1 MRLESVRSLK
11 EELFERSLTRVR
23 GTRAMLRDGV
33 AIHKSALPVTEPPPP
48 IALGIQGSHGDYRLA
63 VRIQTASPGV
73 QTNIERILEF
83 AHGEASVRVVGRVV
97 KQQMPPWQ
105 RSKQSPLLVGCSVGH
120 PNTTAGTLGCFVE
133 IEGRTGPCILSNNHV
148 LADENRAT
156 LGDPIRQPGPFDGGA
171 SPQDEVATLSK
182 FEALTATGK
191 NLLDGALAALSED
204 TSGDFGTLTG
214 MGTLNGMR
222 PDPLDGDEIVF
233 KIGRTTGVTR
243 GRISAF
249 EIDDVWIQ
257 YDIGVIGFDRQIEIA
272 PTEGSP
278 FSLGGDSGS
287 LIVDESLRAV
297 GLLFAGNDVD
307 ITYANPI
314 QTVLQTLGARLL

>member
-33 AIHKSALPVTEPPPP
+33 AIHNSALPVTEPPPP

-105 RSKQSPLLVGCSVGH
+105 RAKQGPLLVGCSVGH

-133 IEGRTGPCILSNNHV
+133 VEGRTGPCILSNNHV

-171 SPQDEVATLSK
+171 SPQDDFATLSK
-182 FEALTATGK
+182 FETLTTTGK
-191 NLLDGALAALSED
+191 NLLDGAVAVLSENA
-204 TSGDFGTLTG
+204 SGDFDALTG
-214 MGTLNGMR
+214 LGTLNGVR

-243 GRISAF
+243 GRVSAF

-272 PTEGSP
+272 PIEGIP

-287 LIVDESLRAV
+287 LIVDENLRAV